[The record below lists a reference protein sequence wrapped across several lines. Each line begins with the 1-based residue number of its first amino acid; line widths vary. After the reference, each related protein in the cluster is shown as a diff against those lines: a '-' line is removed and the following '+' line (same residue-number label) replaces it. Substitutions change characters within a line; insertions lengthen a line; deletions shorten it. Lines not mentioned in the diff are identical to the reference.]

1 MNLIIPIYRML
12 FALTILISGLLLIQ
26 LGIEFGFPQ
35 SRTIFFASY
44 MLILGLGIK
53 VLMADTQGR
62 IRTAS
67 GLAVGAALICATATA
82 LIEPINVAVYACDTF
97 RIWKN
102 AGHGII
108 SSAKAA
114 LLTFDRLS
122 DQQTQTLAI
131 NLVLGFLPIAGVV
144 IWALARFRPQGRPRI
159 VKNGPWRARWM
170 KRREILQLR
179 HNPKGLPLGMVNGA
193 ILRYR
198 PNQKQGWRQGHHVAI
213 AGTRAGKGVSVV
225 IPAIIDHDGPVAVL
239 DIKGENF
246 TATQRYRRSLGRNV
260 YVLNPFSVH
269 EPSKAHFNPLSFIR
283 TEHLVRDIDVI
294 AEGLVRPE
302 SGNGAHF
309 TDMAKMIVAAVIEYI
324 KTQRPQH
331 ERGIIEV
338 MDLIFSADFEKVLGI
353 WANDPETY
361 GRRISGAAA
370 TYLSAGENERGAI
383 KTTMKKAFDWA
394 RSDEMRTFLTGS
406 TNAFADLFNNNG
418 DLFIV
423 IPLDQ
428 VEVQAV
434 FMRLITNII
443 LATSVRFDGG
453 RKPEKNVLLVLDEF
467 VRLGRM
473 EKLLNIANVAAGCGI
488 EALFITQDKGQ
499 IESIYGKGDTA
510 SILGSCVTVRIF
522 GLGRA
527 EYETAKWAEN
537 ALGEQTI
544 LTSTRQTARKFGE
557 SPVISITE
565 QRQKLMTADQILEMQ
580 AGKMLLLA
588 GSKPPI
594 ILHAIT
600 SYRHP
605 IYQTKLD
612 QNRIYI
618 KKY

>member
-12 FALTILISGLLLIQ
+12 LTLAILIGGLLIIQ
-26 LGIEFGFPQ
+26 TSIEFGFLQ
-35 SRTIFFASY
+35 SRTTRISGFL
-44 MLILGLGIK
+44 LILALAIK
-53 VLMADTQGR
+53 ILMADTQGR

-67 GLAVGAALICATATA
+67 GLAMMAALLCATATA
-82 LIEPINVAVYACDTF
+82 LIEPANVAMNAADIF

-114 LLTFDRLS
+114 LSTFDRLP
-122 DQQTQTLAI
+122 DAQMQTFI
-131 NLVLGFLPIAGVV
+131 VSLVIGLLPIAGLA
-144 IWALARFRPQGRPRI
+144 IWGLARFAPQGRPRI
-159 VKNGPWRARWM
+159 AKNGPWRARWM
-170 KRREILQLR
+170 NRREILQLR
-179 HNPKGLPLGMVNGA
+179 HNAKGLPLGMVDCA

-198 PNQKQGWRQGHHVAI
+198 PNPKQGWREGHHVAI

-260 YVLNPFSVH
+260 YVLNPFGVH
-269 EPSKAHFNPLSFIR
+269 EPSQSRFNPLSFIR
-283 TEHLVRDIDVI
+283 AEHLVRDIDVI

-309 TDMAKMIVAAVIEYI
+309 ADMAKTIVAAVIEYVM
-324 KTQRPQH
+324 TQKPQP

-338 MDLIFSADFEKVLGI
+338 MDLIFSVDFEKSLAI

-361 GRRISGAAA
+361 GRRVCGAAA

-383 KTTMKKAFDWA
+383 RTTMKKAFDWA

-406 TNAFADLFNNNG
+406 TNAFAELFNNKG

-428 VEVQAV
+428 VEAQSI

-443 LATSVRFDGG
+443 LAMSIRFDDG

-499 IESIYGKGDTA
+499 IESVYGKGDTA
-510 SILGSCVTVRIF
+510 SILGSCVTARIF

-544 LTSTRQTARKFGE
+544 LATTRQKSHKLGGRPT
-557 SPVISITE
+557 ISISE
-565 QRQKLMTADQILEMQ
+565 QRQKLMAADQILEMKS
-580 AGKMLLLA
+580 GKVLLLA
-588 GSKPPI
+588 GSKAPVLIDGI
-594 ILHAIT
+594 ISHKHPT
-600 SYRHP
+600 YRR
-605 IYQTKLD
+605 KL
-612 QNRIYI
+612 NRNPMV
-618 KKY
+618 

>member
-12 FALTILISGLLLIQ
+12 LTLAILIGGLLIIQ
-26 LGIEFGFPQ
+26 IGIEFGFLQ
-35 SRTIFFASY
+35 SRTTRIAGFL
-44 MLILGLGIK
+44 LILALAIK
-53 VLMADTQGR
+53 ILMADTQGR

-67 GLAVGAALICATATA
+67 GLAMMAALLCATATA
-82 LIEPINVAVYACDTF
+82 LIEPANIAVNAADIF

-114 LLTFDRLS
+114 LSTFDRLP
-122 DQQTQTLAI
+122 DAQMQTFI
-131 NLVLGFLPIAGVV
+131 VSLVIGLLPIAGFA
-144 IWALARFRPQGRPRI
+144 IWGLARFAPQGRPRI
-159 VKNGPWRARWM
+159 ATNGPWRARWM
-170 KRREILQLR
+170 NRREILQLR
-179 HNPKGLPLGMVNGA
+179 HNAKGLPLGMVDGA
-193 ILRYR
+193 ILRYL
-198 PNQKQGWRQGHHVAI
+198 PNPKQGWREGHHVAI

-260 YVLNPFSVH
+260 YVLNPFGVH
-269 EPSKAHFNPLSFIR
+269 EPSQSRFNPLSFIR

-309 TDMAKMIVAAVIEYI
+309 ADMAKTIVAAVIEYVM
-324 KTQRPQH
+324 TQKPQP

-338 MDLIFSADFEKVLGI
+338 MDLIFSADFEKSLAI
-353 WANDPETY
+353 WANDPEIY
-361 GRRISGAAA
+361 GRRVSGAAA

-383 KTTMKKAFDWA
+383 RTTMKKAFDWA

-406 TNAFADLFNNNG
+406 TNAFAELFNNKG

-428 VEVQAV
+428 VEAQSI

-443 LATSVRFDGG
+443 LAMSVRFDGG

-473 EKLLNIANVAAGCGI
+473 EKLLNIANVAAGCGV

-499 IESIYGKGDTA
+499 IESVYGKGDTA
-510 SILGSCVTVRIF
+510 SILGSCVTARIF

-544 LTSTRQTARKFGE
+544 LATTRQKSHKLGGRPT
-557 SPVISITE
+557 ISINE
-565 QRQKLMTADQILEMQ
+565 QRQKLMAADQILEMK
-580 AGKMLLLA
+580 AGKILLLA
-588 GSKPPI
+588 GSKAPALIDGI
-594 ILHAIT
+594 ISHK
-600 SYRHP
+600 HP
-605 IYQTKLD
+605 IYRRKLD
-612 QNRIYI
+612 RNPMV
-618 KKY
+618 

>member
-1 MNLIIPIYRML
+1 MNLIIPIYRIL
-12 FALTILISGLLLIQ
+12 FATAILIGGLLIIQ
-26 LGIEFGFPQ
+26 TGIEFGFLQ
-35 SRTIFFASY
+35 SRTTRIAGFL
-44 MLILGLGIK
+44 LIMALAIK
-53 VLMADTQGR
+53 ILMTDMQGR
-62 IRTAS
+62 IRTTS
-67 GLAVGAALICATATA
+67 GLVMMAALLGASATA
-82 LIEPINVAVYACDTF
+82 LIEPANVAMSAADIF

-108 SSAKAA
+108 GSAKAA
-114 LLTFDRLS
+114 LSTFDRMP
-122 DQQTQTLAI
+122 DAQIQTLI
-131 NLVLGFLPIAGVV
+131 VSLVLGLLPISGLA
-144 IWALARFRPQGRPRI
+144 IWALARFAPQGRLRI
-159 VKNGPWRARWM
+159 VKNGPWRSRWM
-170 KRREILQLR
+170 NRREILQLR
-179 HNPKGLPLGMVNGA
+179 HNAKGLPLGMVDGA
-193 ILRYR
+193 ILRYL
-198 PNQKQGWRQGHHVAI
+198 PNPKQGWREGHHVAI

-260 YVLNPFSVH
+260 YVLNPFGVH
-269 EPSKAHFNPLSFIR
+269 EPSQACFNPLTFIR

-309 TDMAKMIVAAVIEYI
+309 ADMAKTIVAAVIEYI
-324 KTQRPQH
+324 MTQKPQH
-331 ERGIIEV
+331 EHCIIQI
-338 MDLIFSADFEKVLGI
+338 MDLIFSADFEKVLAI

-406 TNAFADLFNNNG
+406 TNAFADLFNNIG

-428 VEVQAV
+428 VEAQSV
-434 FMRLITNII
+434 FMRLIINII
-443 LATSVRFDGG
+443 LAMSVRFDGG

-499 IESIYGKGDTA
+499 IESVYGKGDTA
-510 SILGSCVTVRIF
+510 SILGSCVTTRIF

-544 LTSTRQTARKFGE
+544 LTKTRQHARKFGE
-557 SPVISITE
+557 RSTTSITE
-565 QRQKLMTADQILEMQ
+565 QRQKLMTADQILEMKT
-580 AGKMLLLA
+580 GKILLLA
-588 GSKPPI
+588 GSKPPVLIYSI
-594 ILHAIT
+594 ISHEHPT
-600 SYRHP
+600 YRG
-605 IYQTKLD
+605 KLD
-612 QNRIYI
+612 RNPIV
-618 KKY
+618 

>member
-12 FALTILISGLLLIQ
+12 MTLAILIGGLLIIQ
-26 LGIEFGFPQ
+26 TGIEFGFLQ
-35 SRTIFFASY
+35 SRTTLLASY
-44 MLILGLGIK
+44 MLILALAIK
-53 VLMADTQGR
+53 ILMADTQGR

-67 GLAVGAALICATATA
+67 GLAVGAALLGATATA
-82 LIEPINVAVYACDTF
+82 LIEPTNVAMHATDIF

-108 SSAKAA
+108 GSAKAA
-114 LLTFDRLS
+114 LSIFDRLP
-122 DQQTQTLAI
+122 DMQMRTLTVS
-131 NLVLGFLPIAGVV
+131 LVLGLLPIAGLA
-144 IWALARFRPQGRPRI
+144 IWALARFTLQGRPRI
-159 VKNGPWRARWM
+159 AKNGPWRARWM
-170 KRREILQLR
+170 NRREILQLR
-179 HNPKGLPLGMVNGA
+179 HNTKGLPLGMVDGA

-198 PNQKQGWRQGHHVAI
+198 PNPKQGWREGHHVAI

-225 IPAIIDHDGPVAVL
+225 IPAIIDHDGSVAVL

-260 YVLNPFSVH
+260 YVLNPFGVH
-269 EPSKAHFNPLSFIR
+269 EPSQSHFNPLSFIR

-309 TDMAKMIVAAVIEYI
+309 ADMAKTIVAAVIEYTM
-324 KTQRPQH
+324 TQKPQP

-338 MDLIFSADFEKVLGI
+338 MDLMFSADFENSLAI
-353 WANDPETY
+353 WANEPETY
-361 GRRISGAAA
+361 GRRVSGAAA

-406 TNAFADLFNNNG
+406 TNAFAQLFNNEG

-428 VEVQAV
+428 VEAQAI

-443 LATSVRFDGG
+443 LAMSVRFDGG

-473 EKLLNIANVAAGCGI
+473 EKLLNIANVAARCGI

-499 IESIYGKGDTA
+499 IESVYGKGDTA
-510 SILGSCVTVRIF
+510 SILGSCVTARVF

-537 ALGEQTI
+537 ALGDQTI
-544 LTSTRQTARKFGE
+544 LTTTRQAARKFGE
-557 SPVISITE
+557 RPTISISE
-565 QRQKLMTADQILEMQ
+565 QRQKLMTTDQILEMN
-580 AGKMLLLA
+580 AGKILLLA
-588 GSKPPI
+588 GSKAPALIDGI
-594 ILHAIT
+594 ISHK
-600 SYRHP
+600 HP
-605 IYQTKLD
+605 IYRMKLD
-612 QNRIYI
+612 RNPMV
-618 KKY
+618 

>member
-12 FALTILISGLLLIQ
+12 FALAILIGGLLLIQ
-26 LGIEFGFPQ
+26 LGIEFGFLH
-35 SRTIFFASY
+35 SRTIFLASY

-53 VLMADTQGR
+53 VLMADTQGS
-62 IRTAS
+62 IRSAS
-67 GLAVGAALICATATA
+67 GLAMGAALIGATATA
-82 LIEPINVAVYACDTF
+82 LIEPINFVVYAADTF
-97 RIWKN
+97 RVWKN

-114 LLTFDRLS
+114 LLTFDRLR
-122 DQQTQTLAI
+122 DEQIQTLI
-131 NLVLGFLPIAGVV
+131 ISLVLGLLPITGFA
-144 IWALARFRPQGRPRI
+144 IWALVRFTPQGRPRI
-159 VKNGPWRARWM
+159 AKNGPWRARWM
-170 KRREILQLR
+170 NRREILQLR
-179 HNPKGLPLGMVNGA
+179 HNAKGLPLGMVDGA
-193 ILRYR
+193 ILRYL
-198 PNQKQGWRQGHHVAI
+198 PNQQQGWRQGHHVAI

-294 AEGLVRPE
+294 AEGLVRSE

-309 TDMAKMIVAAVIEYI
+309 ADMAKMVVATVIEYI
-324 KTQRPQH
+324 MTQKPQH

-338 MDLIFSADFEKVLGI
+338 MDLIFSADFEKVLAI

-406 TNAFADLFNNNG
+406 TNAFADLFNNKG

-428 VEVQAV
+428 VEAQSV
-434 FMRLITNII
+434 FMRLIINII
-443 LATSVRFDGG
+443 LAMSVRFDGG

-499 IESIYGKGDTA
+499 IESVYGKGDTA
-510 SILGSCVTVRIF
+510 SILGSCVTARIF

-544 LTSTRQTARKFGE
+544 LTTTRQAARKFGE
-557 SPVISITE
+557 RPTTSITE
-565 QRQKLMTADQILEMQ
+565 QRQKLMTADQILEMK
-580 AGKMLLLA
+580 AGKILLLA
-588 GSKPPI
+588 GSKPPLI
-594 ILHAIT
+594 INAIVF
-600 SYRHP
+600 HQHM
-605 IYQTKLD
+605 IYQRKLD
-612 QNRIYI
+612 WNL
-618 KKY
+618 KV